1 MPQVTGTKSNSTP
14 WTAFFVDLM
23 IYLVVM
29 FGVGE
34 LYVSGLGFV
43 ANALLMSFVTSIV
56 ASWRMRARGVTWR
69 DVGLRK
75 PDSLKKTLV
84 ARGESSRWP
93 LAGSSSWRS
102 SRIRS
107 LPNTGEHVSDEA
119 ATWKCGDLRGDG
131 QSFVPAGFS

>member
-1 MPQVTGTKSNSTP
+1 MPKVTGTKSNSTP

-34 LYVSGLGFV
+34 LYVSGLGFI
-43 ANALLMSFVTSIV
+43 ANAHLMSFVTLIV
-56 ASWRMRARGVTWR
+56 ASWRMRDRGVIWR
-69 DVGLRK
+69 DLGLRK
-75 PDSLKKTLV
+75 PDSLKKTLI
-84 ARGESSRWP
+84 AGGESSRWP
-93 LAGSSSWRS
+93 LAESSSWRS

-107 LPNTGEHVSDEA
+107 FSNIGEHVSDEA
-119 ATWKCGDLRGDG
+119 TTWKFGDLRGEG